1 MKNETIL
8 NKDLKNLIERFQD
21 TDVIPAIEQNYAR
34 ERVEHVELNL
44 IDDNQFIKKAKISEK
59 NLKEYEENIQENG
72 LLRPLIIR
80 KVKDRYEIVIGRRL
94 FIACK
99 KLKLHDIPVIIEN
112 FNDEETLLILLA
124 DTLEQRSY
132 NIIEVA
138 YLLLYLK
145 NNFKYKN
152 KDLAKLIRSSE
163 SQVSN
168 ILQLLN
174 LPKEI
179 LRDIVNNKLS
189 YGHAKAISR
198 LNNEE
203 AIKLTSEIY
212 QKNLSVREVEEK
224 VTNLSKKIENRRVFY
239 RNKKITIYCASIK
252 ERDFLLKE
260 IIKLINK

>member
-1 MKNETIL
+1 MGDYYYFT
-8 NKDLKNLIERFQD
+8 R
-21 TDVIPAIEQNYAR
+21 YG
-34 ERVEHVELNL
+34 
-44 IDDNQFIKKAKISEK
+44 KKPHTE
-59 NLKEYEENIQENG
+59 
-72 LLRPLIIR
+72 
-80 KVKDRYEIVIGRRL
+80 
-94 FIACK
+94 F
-99 KLKLHDIPVIIEN
+99 N
-112 FNDEETLLILLA
+112 FSD
-124 DTLEQRSY
+124 
-132 NIIEVA
+132 
-138 YLLLYLK
+138 
-145 NNFKYKN
+145 KN
-152 KDLAKLIRSSE
+152 KNIYLIFGKE
-163 SQVSN
+163 STG
-168 ILQLLN
+168 I
-174 LPKEI
+174 PKEI